1 MVHARYSLGHTGQ
14 LGTSAIIQDDTKK
27 HNETLSLPTD
37 DGNDDYDEDVE
48 GDDNA
53 ENDIVCVTIVSEV

>member
-1 MVHARYSLGHTGQ
+1 MLGIAQDTRQ
-14 LGTSAIIQDDTKK
+14 LGTSTIIQDDTKK
-27 HNETLSLPTD
+27 HNETLSLSTD
-37 DGNDDYDEDVE
+37 DGNNDHDEDVG

>member
-1 MVHARYSLGHTGQ
+1 MLGIAQDTRQ

-27 HNETLSLPTD
+27 HNKTLSLSTD
-37 DGNDDYDEDVE
+37 DGNDGYDEDVE

-53 ENDIVCVTIVSEV
+53 GNDIVCVTIVSEV

>member
-1 MVHARYSLGHTGQ
+1 MLGIAQDTRQ
-14 LGTSAIIQDDTKK
+14 LGTPAIIQDDTKK
-27 HNETLSLPTD
+27 HNETLSLSTD
-37 DGNDDYDEDVE
+37 EGNDDYDEDFE

>member
-1 MVHARYSLGHTGQ
+1 MLGIAQDTRQ

-27 HNETLSLPTD
+27 HNETLSLSTD
-37 DGNDDYDEDVE
+37 DGNDGYDEDVE